1 MADHEGR
8 PMIRQLAMWLGLI
21 RPEQEEHRK
30 ESRHVLSE
38 ARSEVRASREERL
51 RYQEELDAAD
61 HHFDR
66 HRGRRQH
73 TRPHYP
79 ERRHG

>member
-8 PMIRQLAMWLGLI
+8 SMIRQLAMWLGLI
-21 RPEQEEHRK
+21 RPEQEERRQ
-30 ESRHVLSE
+30 ETRHVLDV
-38 ARSEVRASREERL
+38 ARSEVSASRKERA

-66 HRGRRQH
+66 HRNRRRLN
-73 TRPHYP
+73 RPHSP